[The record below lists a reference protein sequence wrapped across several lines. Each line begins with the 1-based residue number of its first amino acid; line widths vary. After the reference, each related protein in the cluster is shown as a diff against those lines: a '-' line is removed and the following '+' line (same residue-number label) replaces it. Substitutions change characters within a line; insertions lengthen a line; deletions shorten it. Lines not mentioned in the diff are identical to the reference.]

1 MYLTL
6 TWSTC
11 PTSVTF
17 MQKEC
22 YIQAECDNLRLWW
35 ANYLPFEPGT
45 PFVPSTPGTPS
56 QPSTPGTPSV
66 PSLPGLPRD
75 VRWKDGES
83 TTCIPLECLE
93 GKAA

>member
-11 PTSVTF
+11 LTSVTF

-22 YIQAECDNLRLWW
+22 YIQAEWDNLRLWW

-45 PFVPSTPGTPS
+45 P
-56 QPSTPGTPSV
+56 SV
-66 PSLPGLPRD
+66 PSLPGSPRD
-75 VRWKDGES
+75 VWWKDGES
-83 TTCIPLECLE
+83 TTCILLECLE
-93 GKAA
+93 GKVA

>member
-6 TWSTC
+6 TWSAC
-11 PTSVTF
+11 STSVTF

-35 ANYLPFEPGT
+35 AKYLPFEPGT

-56 QPSTPGTPSV
+56 V
-66 PSLPGLPRD
+66 PSLPGSPRD
-75 VRWKDGES
+75 VWWKDGES
-83 TTCIPLECLE
+83 TTCIPLEYLE